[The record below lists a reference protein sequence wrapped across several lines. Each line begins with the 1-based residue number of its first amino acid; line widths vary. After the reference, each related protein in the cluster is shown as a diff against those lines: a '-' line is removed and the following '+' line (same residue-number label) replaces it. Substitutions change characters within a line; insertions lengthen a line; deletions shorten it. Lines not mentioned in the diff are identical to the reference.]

1 MAQIN
6 ILDANTINQIAAG
19 EVVERPSSVVK
30 ELVENAI
37 DAKATAI
44 TIEIKDGGT
53 SLIRITDNG
62 TGIDKAD
69 IPVAFLRH
77 STSKIKSVEDLL
89 IVSSLG
95 FRGEALSSIASVSQ
109 IELITKTQDALMGVR
124 YMIDGGKEKLSQ
136 DIGCPSGTT
145 FIIRHLFYNTPA
157 RRKFLKSAMTE
168 AGYIN
173 DLVQRLALSHPE
185 IAFKFIS
192 NNQTK
197 LHTMGNMQLKDI
209 IYTVFGRDIAANLL
223 PVQEKTD
230 KVSVSGFIGKP
241 IISRGNRAY
250 ENYFINGRYIK
261 SGVITKAI
269 EEAYKT
275 FIMVHKFPM
284 TALHFEID
292 HSLIDV
298 NVHPTKMEIRFNNNE
313 EMYHI
318 VYHAVRDALEGKSLI
333 PEVAFS
339 SEREERQMRKEKELE
354 EKQLAKTQP
363 APPEPF
369 EVQRRLKEQQAYHAK
384 QQDPHT
390 VQSPQITQSRSATNT
405 DALNVSEKHERVVTY
420 EGEGVQKNAYV
431 QKNTY
436 IQETTPAY
444 KTAVNQSSLSEKQL
458 SDKNIGKQ
466 TMEQQSLDMN
476 VVNQAVTKEPKGE
489 QLKSEKSKPEQ
500 MVLFNDELLS
510 KSARIRHKLVG
521 QVFETYWIVEY
532 DNKLF
537 IIDQH
542 AAHEKVLYEKLVK
555 AYREKQ
561 NSAQYLNPPLI
572 LSLSLREEQILKTY
586 REEFLKMGFEVEPFG
601 GNEYAL
607 RSVPMDLYGFGE
619 KELLM
624 TMIDCLS
631 ADSNTDKEEIIIDKM
646 ATAACKAAVKG
657 NQKLSFKEADSLI
670 DQLLEAQNPY
680 TCPHGRPTIISMT
693 QYDLEKKF
701 KRIQS

>member
-19 EVVERPSSVVK
+19 EVVERPASVVK

-44 TIEIKDGGT
+44 TIEIKDGGI

-89 IVSSLG
+89 VVSSLG

-124 YMIDGGKEKLSQ
+124 YLIDGGQEKLSQ
-136 DIGCPSGTT
+136 DIGCPAGTT

-185 IAFKFIS
+185 ISFKFIN

-223 PVQEKTD
+223 PVQGAND
-230 KVSVSGFIGKP
+230 KVSIQGFIGKP

-261 SGVITKAI
+261 SGIITKAI

-284 TALHFEID
+284 TALHFQID
-292 HSLIDV
+292 HALIDV

-313 EMYHI
+313 EIYHL

-333 PEVAFS
+333 PQVSFS
-339 SEREERQMRKEKELE
+339 SEHEERQQKKAQEQEAK
-354 EKQLAKTQP
+354 KLAEAKP
-363 APPEPF
+363 APSEPF
-369 EVQRRLKEQQAYHAK
+369 EVQRRLKEQRIYEQRVQKEIKTPELKPKTQAQVIETKRSEYVSVQDRHLDVVKEDAPNNVQNHLPNNVQDGMQADVKNNIQNTISDKDAVKTEIVKTEIIADQEQLTK
-384 QQDPHT
+384 QQ
-390 VQSPQITQSRSATNT
+390 T
-405 DALNVSEKHERVVTY
+405 DKV
-420 EGEGVQKNAYV
+420 
-431 QKNTY
+431 
-436 IQETTPAY
+436 
-444 KTAVNQSSLSEKQL
+444 
-458 SDKNIGKQ
+458 
-466 TMEQQSLDMN
+466 
-476 VVNQAVTKEPKGE
+476 
-489 QLKSEKSKPEQ
+489 KPEQ
-500 MVLFNDELLS
+500 MVLFDDKLLS
-510 KSARIRHKLVG
+510 KTARIKHKLVG

-542 AAHEKVLYEKLVK
+542 AAHEKVLYEKLVA
-555 AYREKQ
+555 AYRKKE
-561 NSAQYLNPPLI
+561 NSAQYLNPPII
-572 LSLSLREEQILKTY
+572 LSLSLREEQILKNY
-586 REEFLKMGFEVEPFG
+586 REDFLKMGFEVEPFG

-619 KELLM
+619 KELMM

-657 NQKLSFKEADSLI
+657 NQKLSFKEADALI

>member
-19 EVVERPSSVVK
+19 EVVERPASVVK

-124 YMIDGGKEKLSQ
+124 YLIDGGKEKMSQ

-185 IAFKFIS
+185 ISFKFIS

-197 LHTMGNMQLKDI
+197 LHTMGNMHLKDI

-223 PVQEKTD
+223 SVQEKTD

-333 PEVAFS
+333 PEVDFS

-354 EKQLAKTQP
+354 EKQQAKTQP

-369 EVQRRLKEQQAYHAK
+369 EVQRRLKEQQAYQAK
-384 QQDPHT
+384 QQRSHT
-390 VQSPQITQSRSATNT
+390 VQSFQITQSGSATNT
-405 DALNVSEKHERVVTY
+405 DTLNVSEKHERAVDY
-420 EGEGVQKNAYV
+420 EGAGAQKKAYV

-436 IQETTPAY
+436 IQESTPVY
-444 KTAVNQSSLSEKQL
+444 KTAVKQDSLSEKQV
-458 SDKNIGKQ
+458 SDKNVGKQ
-466 TMEQQSLDMN
+466 AMEQQSSDMN
-476 VVNQAVTKEPKGE
+476 VVNQTVTKEPKGE

-521 QVFETYWIVEY
+521 QVFETYWVVEY

-586 REEFLKMGFEVEPFG
+586 KEEFLKMGFEVEPFG

-657 NQKLSFKEADSLI
+657 NQILSFKEADALI

>member
-124 YMIDGGKEKLSQ
+124 YLIDGGKEKLSQ

-223 PVQEKTD
+223 PVQGKTD

-333 PEVAFS
+333 PEVNFS
-339 SEREERQMRKEKELE
+339 SEREERQMRKEKELK

-369 EVQRRLKEQQAYHAK
+369 EVQRRLKEQQA
-384 QQDPHT
+384 T
-390 VQSPQITQSRSATNT
+390 
-405 DALNVSEKHERVVTY
+405 LNVSEKHERAVAY
-420 EGEGVQKNAYV
+420 EGASVQKNAYV

-436 IQETTPAY
+436 IQETTPVY
-444 KTAVNQSSLSEKQL
+444 KTAVKQDSLSEKQL
-458 SDKNIGKQ
+458 SDKNVGKQ
-466 TMEQQSLDMN
+466 TMEQQSSDMN
-476 VVNQAVTKEPKGE
+476 VVNQAVTKELKDE

-657 NQKLSFKEADSLI
+657 NQVLSFKEADALI